1 LSFSQLSKPSQ
12 HAQQTLS
19 TLTFQHKKEMTR
31 EDKSAAIA
39 ELKEELGGTPFF
51 YLADSS
57 TLSVAKINK
66 FRRMCFEKGISV
78 KVAKNTLIQKALEN
92 EPEAKG
98 YAALFEALHGP
109 TTILISSNPKA
120 PAKLLEEFRK
130 TEERPLL
137 KAAYIDSS
145 VFIGDDQLAALVK
158 LKSKEEM
165 IGEIIGL
172 LQSPMKRVAS
182 QITATGT
189 KIAGIVKT
197 LEERP
202 Q

>member
-1 LSFSQLSKPSQ
+1 
-12 HAQQTLS
+12 
-19 TLTFQHKKEMTR
+19 MTR
-31 EDKSAAIA
+31 EDKSVAIA

-57 TLSVAKINK
+57 TLPVAKINK

-78 KVAKNTLIQKALEN
+78 KVAKNTLIQKALES
-92 EPEAKG
+92 EPESKG
-98 YAALFEALHGP
+98 YAALFEVLHGP
-109 TTILISSNPKA
+109 TTILISPNPKA
-120 PAKLLEEFRK
+120 PAQLLAEFRK

-145 VFIGDDQLAALVK
+145 IFIGDDQLVALTK

-165 IGEIIGL
+165 VGEIIGL
-172 LQSPMKRVAS
+172 LQSPARRLAS
-182 QITATGT
+182 QITATGS

>member
-1 LSFSQLSKPSQ
+1 
-12 HAQQTLS
+12 
-19 TLTFQHKKEMTR
+19 MTR

-57 TLSVAKINK
+57 TLTVAKINK
-66 FRRMCFEKGISV
+66 FRRMCFEKGITI
-78 KVAKNTLIQKALEN
+78 KVAKNTLIQKALES
-92 EPEAKG
+92 EPESKG

-130 TEERPLL
+130 TEARPLL

-145 VFIGDDQLAALVK
+145 VFLGDDQLAALVK

-165 IGEIIGL
+165 VGEIIGL
-172 LQSPMKRVAS
+172 LQSPARRIAS
-182 QITATGT
+182 QLTASGS

-197 LEERP
+197 LEERT